1 MNYQETLDWLFGLE
15 ARGIKFGLEN
25 ITELMHR
32 MGDPQESYRSIHVG
46 GTNGKGSVCALTA
59 SALME
64 AGYSVGMYTS
74 PHIVDF
80 GERIQ
85 INGVPLPEKEM
96 LRLAEEV
103 RDISGAMAE
112 ESLEKRMTF
121 FELTTAMA
129 LIRFAETEVDWAV
142 IEVGM
147 GGRLDATNVLE
158 PECTVI
164 TRVAV
169 EHTEFLGTNID
180 QIAYEKAG
188 ILKSGVPSITG
199 ASKGMGLKIIIDRA
213 MELKA
218 PLKVLGKD
226 LEYKLIETSFEGTE
240 MEIVDGPRLFSKL
253 AGGYQASNMAL
264 AYMALKELNLQ
275 ELSDEVI
282 GRGMRNAKWPGRLES
297 IHHSPRV
304 ILDAT
309 HTGDGAR
316 VVAKELGNM
325 LDGDMILV
333 MGVLGDKD
341 LGEMAKAFGSLSKR
355 AIATSPRSNR
365 SFSAKNVKEALR
377 PYCPLVERVEDVGDA
392 LHHALG
398 VSCPEDTIL
407 VTGSLYTIGEAKRW
421 WDVQQES

>member
-15 ARGIKFGLEN
+15 ARGIKFGLKN

-32 MGDPQESYRSIHVG
+32 MGDPQESYRMIHVG
-46 GTNGKGSVCALTA
+46 GTNGKGSVCALTS

-85 INGVPLPEKEM
+85 IDGVLLPEQEM

-103 RDISGAMAE
+103 REISESMAE
-112 ESLEKRMTF
+112 ESPEKRMTF

-129 LIRFAETEVDWAV
+129 FTRFAEMQVDWAV

-147 GGRLDATNVLE
+147 GGRLDATNIMI

-164 TRVAV
+164 TRLAI
-169 EHTEFLGTNID
+169 EHTEFLGDRID

-188 ILKSGVPSITG
+188 IIKRGVPLVTG
-199 ASKGMGLKIIIDRA
+199 ASSGNGLETIVKIA
-213 MELKA
+213 QELDA
-218 PLKVLGKD
+218 PIKVLDED
-226 LEYKLIETSFEGTE
+226 LKYRLVQTSLEGTD
-240 MEIVDGPRLFSKL
+240 MEIVGGPRLSSKL
-253 AGGYQASNMAL
+253 AGGYQAANMAL
-264 AYMALKELNLQ
+264 AYMALKELHLP
-275 ELSDEVI
+275 ELNDEVI
-282 GRGMRNAKWPGRLES
+282 ARGMRNAKWPGRLET
-297 IHHSPRV
+297 IHTSPRV
-304 ILDAT
+304 ILDAS

-316 VVAKELGNM
+316 VVAAELGK
-325 LDGDMILV
+325 LLEGDMILV

-341 LGEMAKAFGSLSKR
+341 LDEMARVFGSLSKR
-355 AIATSPRSNR
+355 AIATSPRSKR
-365 SFSAKNVKEALR
+365 SFSANRVEEALL
-377 PYCPLVERVEDVGDA
+377 PHCPLVERVDDVGNA
-392 LHHALG
+392 LHHALEISG
-398 VSCPEDTIL
+398 PKDTIL

-421 WDVQQES
+421 WDANKGC